1 MRSERESATERGMN
15 EEREPDGMNLPS
27 GIDHLTVSVTIA
39 AAGPHAVKRF
49 MEFFAATIR
58 NRNTRE
64 AYLNA
69 VGHFLRWCEDH
80 GVMDIRRVEPLVV
93 ACYVEQLAA
102 HYSKPT
108 VKQRLAAI
116 RTLFDWLVTGQVV
129 PYNPAASVRGPSLVM
144 ARGKTSV
151 LTAEQTRQLLDSI
164 PASDVCGLRDRALI
178 AVMVFSFAR
187 VSAAV
192 GLRVRDYFPEG
203 KRWRLRLHEKGGKE
217 HVVPCHHVAEE
228 YIDRY
233 MDAAGTPADANAS
246 LFRTIDP
253 RGAITPHGMT
263 RNDAFRMVKRRARSA
278 GLPGNIGCHTFRA
291 TGITAFLTNG
301 GTIENAQAI
310 AAHESPRTTKLYDRR
325 NDAITLDEIE
335 RIVI

>member
-1 MRSERESATERGMN
+1 MN
-15 EEREPDGMNLPS
+15 NDQRLASLNLP
-27 GIDHLTVSVTIA
+27 GGVERLTVSATIA

-49 MEFFAATIR
+49 VEFFAATIR
-58 NRNTRE
+58 NRNTRG
-64 AYLNA
+64 AYVNA

-93 ACYVEQLAA
+93 ACYVEELAA

-108 VKQRLAAI
+108 VKQRLAAV

-129 PYNPAASVRGPSLVM
+129 QYNPAASVRGPSVIM
-144 ARGKTSV
+144 SRGKTPV
-151 LTAEQTRQLLDSI
+151 LTAEQTRELLDSI
-164 PASDVCGLRDRALI
+164 PITDVCGLRDRALI

-203 KRWRLRLHEKGGKE
+203 KRWRLRLQEKGGKE
-217 HVVPCHHVAEE
+217 HVVPCHHVAED
-228 YIDRY
+228 YLDQY
-233 MDAAGTPADANAS
+233 LNTAGTPADDNAS

-263 RNDAFRMVKRRARSA
+263 RNDAFRMVKRRVRAA
-278 GLPGNIGCHTFRA
+278 GLPANVGCHTFRA
-291 TGITAFLTNG
+291 TGITTYLING

-325 NDAITLDEIE
+325 NDDISLDEIE

>member
-1 MRSERESATERGMN
+1 MDDERETTSL
-15 EEREPDGMNLPS
+15 NLP
-27 GIDHLTVSVTIA
+27 GGVEHLTVSVTIA

-58 NRNTRE
+58 IRNTRG
-64 AYLNA
+64 AYINA

-93 ACYVEQLAA
+93 ACYVETLAA
-102 HYSKPT
+102 NYSKPT
-108 VKQRLAAI
+108 VKQRLAAV

-129 PYNPAASVRGPSLVM
+129 PFNPAASVRGPSLIT
-144 ARGKTSV
+144 ARGKTPV
-151 LTAEQTRQLLDSI
+151 LTAEQTRELLDSI
-164 PASDVCGLRDRALI
+164 PVGDVCGLRDRALI

-233 MDAAGTPADANAS
+233 MDAAGIPEDDNGS

-253 RGAITPHGMT
+253 HGAVTLNGMT

-278 GLPGNIGCHTFRA
+278 GLPGNIGWPYRSLSA
-291 TGITAFLTNG
+291 L
-301 GTIENAQAI
+301 
-310 AAHESPRTTKLYDRR
+310 RTTYAATLARVLRPTELAGNMGVARIRDVLGYFDIASAMTG
-325 NDAITLDEIE
+325 DAA
-335 RIVI
+335 